1 MKVQPIYAPRVLVAL
16 CGDMRK
22 DPESIVKYG
31 EFLAALHRKIPVIDV
46 YNAKPHSWQRL
57 INAVPVW
64 HPNLKK
70 WSERAN
76 KNPRAF
82 ILRSRKMEHWIG
94 DFRNRWDLVLQLG
107 VLFDSGWNYSSLPCV
122 IYTDYTAQMS
132 ARQPL
137 AGRSP
142 FRGSKLDR
150 WIELERHALQQAA
163 HVCVRSEMVRKSLL
177 EDYGLPAE
185 HVTVIG
191 GGVNLDTLPELT
203 KRPLNRPPTALFI
216 GLEFYRKGGDL
227 VLKAFAQARA
237 VVPDA
242 QLLFV
247 TNDAIPSDLPREGVK
262 VISSIW
268 DRKEFLELY
277 SMADVLVSPS
287 RLETWGDV
295 ILEAMAFGL
304 PCIGVTGQAM
314 EEIIR
319 NGETGLLIPPED
331 VTALADAFTWIIQ
344 QPLLCRQMGQ
354 EGRHIIAEEF
364 TWNDV
369 VNRLMPI
376 LELSTQSSISESS

>member
-1 MKVQPIYAPRVLVAL
+1 MKVQPISAPRVLVAL
-16 CGDMRK
+16 CGDIRK

-31 EFLAALHRKIPVIDV
+31 ELLAALDRRIPSIDV
-46 YNAKPHSWQRL
+46 YNAKLHSLQRL

-76 KNPRAF
+76 KSPLAF
-82 ILRSRKMEHWIG
+82 TLRSRGMEQWIG
-94 DFRNRWDLVLQLG
+94 DFRKRWDLILQLG
-107 VLFDSGWNYSSLPCV
+107 VLFDSGWNDNSLPCV

-142 FRGSKLDR
+142 FRGSKLDQ
-150 WIELERHALQQAA
+150 WIELERRALQQAA
-163 HVCVRSEMVRKSLL
+163 HVCVRSDLVRKSLL
-177 EDYGLPAE
+177 EDYGLPAK
-185 HVTVIG
+185 HITVIG
-191 GGVNLDTLPELT
+191 GGVNLGSLPELT

-216 GLEFYRKGGDL
+216 GLDFYRKGGDL

-247 TNDAIPSDLPREGVK
+247 TNDAIPCDLPRKGVK

-268 DRKEFLELY
+268 DRKEFIELY

-331 VTALADAFTWIIQ
+331 VTSLSDAFIQ
-344 QPLLCRQMGQ
+344 IFKQPLLCQQMGQ
-354 EGRHIIAEEF
+354 EGRQVIAEEF

-376 LELSTQSSISESS
+376 LESSTHSYVSDSS

>member
-1 MKVQPIYAPRVLVAL
+1 MKVQPISAPRVLVAL

-22 DPESIVKYG
+22 DRESIVKYG
-31 EFLAALHRKIPVIDV
+31 EFLAALDRRIPVIDV
-46 YNAKPHSWQRL
+46 YNAKLHSLQRL
-57 INAVPVW
+57 INAIPVW

-94 DFRNRWDLVLQLG
+94 NFQNRWDLILQLG
-107 VLFDSGWNYSSLPCV
+107 VLFDSGWNHSSLPRV

-132 ARQPL
+132 ARQPS

-150 WIELERHALQQAA
+150 WIELECHALQQAS
-163 HVCVRSEMVRKSLL
+163 HVCVQSELVRKSLL

-191 GGVNLDTLPELT
+191 GGVNLGSLPELT

-247 TNDAIPSDLPREGVK
+247 TNDAIPSNLPRKGVK

-268 DRKEFLELY
+268 DRKEFLKLY

-304 PCIGVTGQAM
+304 PCIGVIGQAM

-331 VTALADAFTWIIQ
+331 VTALADAFIRIFQ
-344 QPLLCRQMGQ
+344 HPLLCRQMGQ

-364 TWNDV
+364 TWNNV

-376 LELSTQSSISESS
+376 LESSTQSSISESS